1 MDRDLAI
8 RLAAFKWLSDHVAA
22 HGDVLP
28 RAILQEGFMFEGERI
43 PLVSPQGI
51 FKPRT
56 MDFPLTITTTP
67 DGPYSDAFAPDGLL
81 AYRYRGTDPNHPDNV
96 GLREAFA
103 RKRPLI
109 YLHGLIPGRYLAVWP
124 VFAVADDP
132 SSLTFHVAVDDQA
145 AVAYH
150 DENALLDERATDR
163 RAYVTRLARARL
175 HQRTFRERVL
185 HAYQAQCALCRLR
198 HLELLD
204 AAHFIP
210 DTDPAGEP
218 LVTNG
223 IALCTLHHAAFDA
236 FLLGISPDFKV
247 HIRHDILS
255 EEDGPTLK
263 HALQALHGT
272 EVALPQSKRDWPS
285 RNALEWRFDRFR
297 SAA

>member
-1 MDRDLAI
+1 VDRDLAI
-8 RLAAFKWLSDHVAA
+8 RLAAFKWLSEQVAA

-28 RAILQEGFMFEGERI
+28 RTLLQEGFEFEGERI

-51 FKPRT
+51 FKPRA
-56 MDFPLTITTTP
+56 MEFPLTITTTP
-67 DGPYSDAFAPDGLL
+67 EGPYSDAFAPDGLL

-96 GLREAFA
+96 GLRQAFA

-109 YLHGLIPGRYLAVWP
+109 YLHGILPGRYLAVWP

-145 AVAYH
+145 SVADYNQ
-150 DENALLDERATDR
+150 DVLLDERATDR
-163 RAYVTRLARARL
+163 RAYVTRLVRARL

-185 HAYQAQCALCRLR
+185 HAYQSQCALCRLR

-218 LVTNG
+218 RVTNG

-236 FLLGISPDFKV
+236 LLLGIDPDFKV
-247 HIRHDILS
+247 HIRQDVLS
-255 EEDGPTLK
+255 EEDGPTLRY
-263 HALQALHGT
+263 ALQALHGT
-272 EVALPQSKRDWPS
+272 KVTLPQSKRDWPT
-285 RNALEWRFDRFR
+285 RDVLDWRFNRFK